1 MNGRRTLRGLPL
13 VGAAFGGVVLG
24 HWLSYLLAMPRAGI
38 RSEILMVT
46 GHAYWL
52 TAVRQAVALA
62 VVSLGA
68 IALRQFRLVRSNHQ
82 SRPVG
87 PGGLALRLVSLQVLG
102 FLALEVTER
111 VVAGAPISSVLA
123 HHVLVLGLLVQVVV
137 AASAAVLLS
146 LFARAAGAI
155 ARALVMARF
164 PRPTPRAFFRPAVM
178 VLRPLLVTGSSGPR
192 SPPSR

>member
-1 MNGRRTLRGLPL
+1 MNGRKTLRGLPL

-24 HWLSYLLAMPRAGI
+24 HWLGYLLAIPSTVI
-38 RSEILMVT
+38 RGEVLVAT

-52 TAVRQAVALA
+52 TAVREAVALA
-62 VVSLGA
+62 VVSLAA
-68 IALRQFRLVRSNHQ
+68 IVMRQFRLVRANDLPE
-82 SRPVG
+82 RGG
-87 PGGLALRLVSLQVLG
+87 PGGLALRLAGLQVLG

-111 VVAGAPISSVLA
+111 VVAGAPISSLLA

-137 AASAAVLLS
+137 AASAALLLS

-155 ARALVMARF
+155 ARALVRPRF
-164 PRPTPRAFFRPAVM
+164 PHPVRWAFLPAPVM
-178 VLRPLLVTGSSGPR
+178 VLRPVLLTGSAGPR